1 MRENRT
7 ENTYVHQIRRR
18 GRDAGHVCSMAVLLV
33 LVLLVSA
40 AACGCADVSGERID
54 SRETVIVGVDSF
66 EPYSYLDINGN
77 FGGIDIE
84 LARKAF
90 RKLGYEPEFRLI
102 EWARKDEY
110 LADGTID
117 CIWSCYSMTD
127 GEDRYQWAGPY
138 MYSRQVI
145 AVRADSDIHA
155 MADLAGKRV
164 GVQTTTKAEELLLGK
179 LESPLPKAGVVNS
192 FSMTDEML
200 GALRKGYV
208 DAIAGHEA
216 FISGMIAENSDTYRI
231 LSESPYIS
239 QIGVAFEKET
249 HEELAGELTQV
260 LIQMKQDGTLSEI
273 VSCYGLDPAKVVGG
287 GDS

>member
-1 MRENRT
+1 M
-7 ENTYVHQIRRR
+7 HQIRRR
-18 GRDAGHVCSMAVLLV
+18 GRAAGQACSMTVLLVLV

-40 AACGCADVSGERID
+40 AVCGCTAVPGEGTD

-102 EWARKDEY
+102 EWARKNEY

-127 GEDRYQWAGPY
+127 REDRYQWAGPY

-164 GVQTTTKAEELLLGK
+164 GVQATTKAEELLLGK

-192 FSMTDEML
+192 FATTDEMF

-216 FISGMIAENSDTYRI
+216 LISGMIAENSDTYRI
-231 LSESPYIS
+231 LSESPYMS
-239 QIGVAFEKET
+239 KIGVAFEKGT

-260 LIQMKQDGTLSEI
+260 LIQMKQDGTLNEI
-273 VSCYGLDPAKVVGG
+273 ASRYGLDPAKTVGG